1 MPAKPSHA
9 VRLAENK
16 KSPINSKVRTQFN
29 ALVSKLEAERKRL
42 AAWHDAMPKMR
53 ARADAELM
61 PLGERFGQCQRE
73 LILLFD
79 ASCKSKKLTKKE
91 REKLT
96 DLICSMALE
105 VLDSGEDEAMA
116 EIYERHS
123 GEAELADDPDFLAL
137 NDIIEQMMNGA
148 HERDEDRFAS
158 PDGEASD
165 AEVPESTAGK
175 PNANGA
181 GRKASA
187 AAARQAEEEARLAQS
202 VRDIFRKLASA
213 LHPDRETDPAE
224 RKRKTTLMQRANVAY
239 AASDLLGLL
248 ELQFEVDQIDASK
261 LDTLGE
267 ERIKQYNKVLARQV
281 DEVRREIGELEHWLQ
296 YVMHVSARG
305 RITPAHMEKALTA
318 EINTFK
324 VKIAGIEEDLRAFQE
339 IKVLKSFLKT
349 YRVPEPFDFMG
360 DDYY

>member
-1 MPAKPSHA
+1 MPAKLSHA
-9 VRLAENK
+9 VRLTENK
-16 KSPINSKVRTQFN
+16 KSTIKSRVRTQFN

-61 PLGERFGQCQRE
+61 PLGDRFGACQRE

-79 ASCKSKKLTKKE
+79 AAYKSKKLTKKE
-91 REKLT
+91 REKLS

-105 VLDSGEDEAMA
+105 LLDSGQDEAMA

-148 HERDEDRFAS
+148 HERGEGVFGP
-158 PDGEASD
+158 PDGEESD
-165 AEVPESTAGK
+165 EEVSESAGK
-175 PNANGA
+175 PNAKGS

-187 AAARQAEEEARLAQS
+187 AATRQAEEEARLAQS

-224 RKRKTTLMQRANVAY
+224 RERKTTLMQRANVAY
-239 AASDLLGLL
+239 AANDLLGLL

-267 ERIKQYNKVLARQV
+267 ERIKQYNKVLAKQV
-281 DEVRREIGELEHWLQ
+281 DEVRKEIDELEHWLQ
-296 YVMHVSARG
+296 YVMHVSAHG
-305 RITPAHMEKALTA
+305 RITPAHMEKALTV

-324 VKIAGIEEDLRAFQE
+324 VKIAGIEEDLRDFQE

-349 YRVPEPFDFMG
+349 YRIPAPFDFMD
-360 DDYY
+360 DDYF